1 MLTSTMGTHSRGSRE
16 MVPPGVNITEPKNEA
31 EVSGEITIKGHAWD
45 SDGKVISVQL
55 IINSTYY
62 NATDDSGNNT
72 WYQWSLLFN
81 TTILKNGEWR
91 VAALAK
97 DNDSK
102 LGDNGSWIIVNN
114 SVEEEKENHWPYVNI
129 TQPANE
135 ATVSGNITIKG
146 HAWDIDGNITLVQV
160 KIGDVWYNATDTSG
174 NGSWYTWSL
183 KYDTTILEDG
193 EHRIVALSKDDGGK
207 LGDFGRWIIVKND
220 KEEEENHHPYVKIT
234 HPSNEA
240 KVSGIINIKGRA
252 WDEDGDVTSVRLRIA
267 DVYYNAKDISGNG
280 TWYYWSLSFNT
291 TKLKDGEYK
300 VVALAKDDG
309 GKLEDTGIWIIIKNT
324 PEPKENHWPYVNITQ
339 PKNEAKVSGNIT
351 IKGYAWDIDGN
362 VTSVRV
368 RIADVWYNAS
378 DTSGNGTWYTWSLVF
393 DTTKLEDDEYRVVAL
408 SKDDGGKLGDFGR
421 WIIVKNTPEPKEN
434 KAPFIVITS
443 PSHEAKVKGV
453 IKIKGKAWDID
464 GKVTKVKIKI
474 KEVCYEAKDE
484 SKNGSWYFWSVEF
497 NTSKLE
503 NGEYRVT
510 GAAYDGKVWEDTHI
524 VIIINNTVIKKIP
537 SIQIL
542 TPKMED
548 TVSGNVNIT
557 GKAWGPMAIQYV
569 QVRIGDKKF
578 NATDTSGNNT
588 WYTWKYVWNT
598 TGYENDGYN
607 IGVIVYDGKYFED
620 THVEVKLNNIA
631 EESDR
636 EEESSDP
643 EKEKGKKRIPGFE
656 LPLALIAGIVVVV
669 AFFRRGDIKRRTQ

>member
-524 VIIINNTVIKKIP
+524 VIIINNTIIKKIP
-537 SIQIL
+537 TIQIL

-569 QVRIGDKKF
+569 QVKIGDKKF

-598 TGYENDGYN
+598 SEYKNDEYN

>member
-1 MLTSTMGTHSRGSRE
+1 
-16 MVPPGVNITEPKNEA
+16 
-31 EVSGEITIKGHAWD
+31 
-45 SDGKVISVQL
+45 
-55 IINSTYY
+55 
-62 NATDDSGNNT
+62 
-72 WYQWSLLFN
+72 
-81 TTILKNGEWR
+81 
-91 VAALAK
+91 
-97 DNDSK
+97 
-102 LGDNGSWIIVNN
+102 
-114 SVEEEKENHWPYVNI
+114 
-129 TQPANE
+129 
-135 ATVSGNITIKG
+135 
-146 HAWDIDGNITLVQV
+146 
-160 KIGDVWYNATDTSG
+160 
-174 NGSWYTWSL
+174 
-183 KYDTTILEDG
+183 
-193 EHRIVALSKDDGGK
+193 
-207 LGDFGRWIIVKND
+207 
-220 KEEEENHHPYVKIT
+220 VKIT
-234 HPSNEA
+234 QPSNEA
-240 KVSGIINIKGRA
+240 KVSGVITIKGNA
-252 WDEDGDVTSVRLRIA
+252 WDKDGKVVSVQLRIA
-267 DVYYNAKDISGNG
+267 DVYYNATDISGNG

-300 VVALAKDDG
+300 VVALAKDNG

-368 RIADVWYNAS
+368 RIADVWYNAT

-408 SKDDGGKLGDFGR
+408 SKDDGGKLGDWGV

-453 IKIKGKAWDID
+453 IKIKGK
-464 GKVTKVKIKI
+464 
-474 KEVCYEAKDE
+474 
-484 SKNGSWYFWSVEF
+484 WYFWSVEF

-524 VIIINNTVIKKIP
+524 VIIINNTIIKKIP

-569 QVRIGDKKF
+569 QVKIGDKKF

-598 TGYENDGYN
+598 SEYKNDEYN

-631 EESDR
+631 EESE